1 VSTEPYSSPAM
12 RAATGETIRPGG
24 LELTRHALELAGL
37 VAGERVLDVGCGTG
51 ATVQLM
57 REGFHL
63 DACGID
69 PSLTMVELGLAT
81 HPDLPLTVGNGMAPP
96 CEDGTFAGVIM
107 ECALS
112 ITPEP
117 RRVLSETNRILRPG
131 GMLILT
137 DMYYRGGAE
146 APSLPASA
154 AACLCLQHAR
164 TRTALE
170 RDLGEAGFT
179 LRVWEDHR
187 EHLKALALSI
197 IMQFGSLARF
207 VGEATADPEEPG
219 QDRPPAAALTPAS
232 FRGLSYYLLVAEK
245 TSC

>member
-1 VSTEPYSSPAM
+1 M

-24 LELTRHALELAGL
+24 LDLTRHALELSDLA
-37 VAGERVLDVGCGTG
+37 AGERVLDIGCGAG
-51 ATVQLM
+51 ATVRLM

-63 DACGID
+63 DARGID
-69 PSLTMVELGLAT
+69 PSHAMIQSGLAA

-96 CEDGTFAGVIM
+96 YEDGAFAGVIM

-117 RRVLSETNRILRPG
+117 QRVLWEANRILRPG
-131 GMLILT
+131 GTLILT
-137 DMYYRGGAE
+137 DMYYLEGAE
-146 APSLPASA
+146 GPRLPASA
-154 AACLCLQHAR
+154 ATCLCLQHAG

-170 RDLGEAGFT
+170 HDLASAGFA

-187 EHLKALALSI
+187 EHLKALALTI

-207 VGEATADPEEPG
+207 LSEATADPGEPDR
-219 QDRPPAAALTPAS
+219 DRPPAAALTPAS
-232 FRGLSYYLLVAEK
+232 FRGLSYYLLIAEK
-245 TSC
+245 RSC